1 VNDTAP
7 ASRASDAAG
16 APPEESA
23 AKPDSPDDLTK
34 RSWKYVLRKTLR
46 EFSSDQC
53 TDIAAALTYFGVL
66 ALFPGLIA
74 VFSLLGVVGQSGA
87 AADTILGIVDDVAP
101 GGTSDVL
108 RGPIEQ
114 VASSSGAGLALIS
127 GIVLAIWSASGYVG
141 AFSRA
146 MNRIYEIDEGR
157 PVWKLKPVQLLLTV
171 IAVALVTVA
180 ALILVVSGP
189 VAEAVGGA
197 LGLGDV
203 AVTVWNIAK
212 WPVLVA
218 IIIVILA
225 ILYYGAP
232 NAKQPKFRWI
242 SLGAVFAIVILAIAT
257 LGFGFY
263 VANFSNY
270 DRTYGS
276 LAGII
281 VFLLWLWIAN
291 LAILFGAEFDAELE
305 RGRQLQAGI
314 AAEEEL
320 QLPARDTRKIEKT
333 EEKERKDVAEGRR
346 IRRQHADDGD
356 SQG

>member
-1 VNDTAP
+1 VNDRTP
-7 ASRASDAAG
+7 ASRAAGAAE
-16 APPEESA
+16 APPEESS
-23 AKPDSPDDLTK
+23 AKPDSPDDLSK

-46 EFSSDQC
+46 EFSTDQC

-74 VFSLLGVVGQSGA
+74 VFSLLGVLGQSQA
-87 AADTILGIVDDVAP
+87 TADTILGIVDDVAP
-101 GGTSDVL
+101 GGTADAL
-108 RGPIEQ
+108 RGPVEQ
-114 VASSSGAGLALIS
+114 LASSPGAGFALIS
-127 GIVLAIWSASGYVG
+127 GILVALWSASGYVG

-157 PVWKLKPVQLLLTV
+157 PVWKLKPVQLLLTL
-171 IAVALVTVA
+171 IAVVLVTLA
-180 ALILVVSGP
+180 ALILVISGP
-189 VAEAVGGA
+189 VAEAVGSA
-197 LGLGDV
+197 IGLGAV

-212 WPVLVA
+212 WPVLVV

-242 SLGAVFAIVILAIAT
+242 SLGAIFALVILAIAT
-257 LGFGFY
+257 VGFGFY
-263 VANFSNY
+263 IANVSNY

-281 VFLLWLWIAN
+281 VFLLWLWIGN

-320 QLPARDTRKIEKT
+320 QLPPRDTRKIDKA

-346 IRRQHADDGD
+346 IRREHADDD
-356 SQG
+356 SSS